1 MKLPG
6 GLLVALGVVP
16 IAHLARARA
25 TGGGGDAGA
34 QPAAARDTFSRFADV
49 SEVGVAEVR
58 PIAPED
64 EQVGADLV
72 DELEA
77 DAQTTGEP
85 PLLRRG

>member
-6 GLLVALGVVP
+6 GFLVALGVVP
-16 IAHLARARA
+16 IAHLTRARA
-25 TGGGGDAGA
+25 AAGGAGVR
-34 QPAAARDTFSRFADV
+34 PAAARDAFSRFAGV
-49 SEVGVAEVR
+49 SEVGVADVH

-64 EQVGADLV
+64 DQVGTDLV

-85 PLLRRG
+85 PRPRRV